1 MIGPIP
7 NSLGAGAYNGSFF
20 PHGLVTF
27 STRGLIFPDVFQE
40 VCLPAVLHP
49 VVALDSQILQDLP
62 VDATLHQSI
71 ATPAVLHETIAAD
84 AEILRDLQLDAI
96 IEECD

>member
-7 NSLGAGAYNGSFF
+7 NSLGGGAYNGSFF

-40 VCLPAVLHP
+40 VCLPAVLHQTA
-49 VVALDSQILQDLP
+49 VINAELLQDLP
-62 VDATLHQSI
+62 VDATLHQAI
-71 ATPAVLHETIAAD
+71 ATPAVLHETIATD
-84 AEILRDLQLDAI
+84 AEVLQDLELDAI
-96 IEECD
+96 LEECD